1 MSAKSFIWGIL
12 AASLIGIG
20 AYHLIGRSVGQE
32 IRIPSPSRE
41 ERTTDEES
49 SDAGFPT
56 HPDAVVVYPDVDYI
70 PSRPIIDLTVR
81 PAGAVE
87 WSENES
93 GDELPLEEILEVSSS
108 AGSTSSRLVGYK
120 EINLVPGTYKCR
132 LANRG
137 ELLDSVSFARA
148 TVPVSD
154 PDAGF
159 YARDAEHV
167 DGGSSF
173 SRVAIYT
180 NGSTRAV
187 ALLDGGHK
195 YIDGGVVVSGTLPE
209 SKKAKLSWT
218 RVKGYKEGV
227 KEVEFE
233 LPETGIDMIYRLTM
247 KIKEGNNNPYP
258 MELHLRVNPA
268 TYDSETSGADAS
280 VGDSGLDAL
289 VDAVISDAI
298 PVDSGKK
305 DAGHFLV
312 FPGTRPITLR
322 H

>member
-87 WSENES
+87 CSENES

-159 YARDAEHV
+159 YARDAE
-167 DGGSSF
+167 
-173 SRVAIYT
+173 
-180 NGSTRAV
+180 
-187 ALLDGGHK
+187 HK